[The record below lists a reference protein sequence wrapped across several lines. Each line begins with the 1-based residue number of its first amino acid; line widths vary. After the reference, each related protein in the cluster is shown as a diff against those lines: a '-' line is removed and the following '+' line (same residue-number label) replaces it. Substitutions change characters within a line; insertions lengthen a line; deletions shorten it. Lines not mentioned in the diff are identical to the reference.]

1 MHCAFGMSV
10 ARQSGN
16 ADRTARDN
24 DKGTGMKNRV
34 ISKSRVLAFL
44 MLAFLVLVVGLAVSG
59 CAEDF
64 EWASSDG
71 QPAPAQNGVVA
82 STPAVSEAPPSN
94 KEDKYSAVGTH
105 PFVLTLSDP
114 LSTFAVDVD
123 TASYDIFR
131 RDVGFGL
138 LPQPDSVRIEEYI
151 NAFKYDYPAPSA
163 ADSVPFAIH
172 LASAPSPYTPTAQI
186 LRVAIKGREMEDDDQ
201 RGANLVFLIDTSGSM
216 QSAQKL
222 PLVQQVLTEALEL
235 LQPDDTISIVTYAG
249 STGVALPP
257 MPVSQK
263 SEIAA
268 KINSFQAGGST
279 AGAAGINLA
288 YAQAKAGFKTGAIN
302 HVILCT
308 DGDFNVGAASDIA
321 LVDLIEEKRK
331 TGITLTVLGFGIG
344 HLNDS
349 MMEKVSNA
357 GNGTYS
363 VISST
368 DHAITWVHDRLL
380 SGMHFIAK
388 DVKIQVAFNPNNV
401 LAYRLIGYEN
411 RDIADQ
417 DFKND
422 AVDAGEI
429 GAGHSVTALYEVIP
443 TGGLIPQPQAQTL
456 DEAEPFDGEIPLDGA
471 ELVNVQV
478 RWKDSGA
485 SEEDSAHETNQ
496 GLDDS
501 ATMGAVELGD
511 VDFRWAT
518 SLAAFAELLKGSPYA
533 NPAGMKH
540 MVDILE
546 ASTGGR
552 AERLEAVA
560 LVKAAAELMGQ

>member
-1 MHCAFGMSV
+1 MSI
-10 ARQSGN
+10 AMQGSH
-16 ADRTARDN
+16 ADRTASEN

-34 ISKSRVLAFL
+34 ISMGRAFV
-44 MLAFLVLVVGLAVSG
+44 FLVVAAGLVVGG
-59 CAEDF
+59 CADDSET
-64 EWASSDG
+64 AAADG
-71 QPAPAQNGVVA
+71 QPTPTQTPTQTPPQNGVVA
-82 STPAVSEAPPSN
+82 PTPPAENTPPSN
-94 KEDKYSAVGTH
+94 AGDKYTGVGTN
-105 PFVLTLSDP
+105 PFVLTLTDP

-138 LPQPDSVRIEEYI
+138 LPQPASVRVEEYI
-151 NAFKYDYPAPSA
+151 NAFKYDYAAPSA
-163 ADSVPFAIH
+163 SDSVPFAIH

-186 LRVAIKGREMEDDDQ
+186 LRVAIKGRELDDEDQ

-249 STGVALPP
+249 GTGVALPP
-257 MPVSQK
+257 TPVSQK

-279 AGAAGINLA
+279 AGAAGITLA
-288 YAQAKAGFKTGAIN
+288 YDQAKAGFKTGAIN

-308 DGDFNVGAASDIA
+308 DGDFNVGAASDTA
-321 LVDLIEEKRK
+321 LVQLIEEKRK

-344 HLNDS
+344 NLNDS
-349 MMEKVSNA
+349 MMEKISNA

-388 DVKIQVAFNPNNV
+388 DMKIQVAFNPNNV

-411 RDIADQ
+411 RDIADE

-422 AVDAGEI
+422 AVDAGEV

-443 TGGLIPQPQAQTL
+443 IGGLIPQPEGLQL
-456 DEAEPFDGEIPLDGA
+456 EEAEPFDGEIPLDGA

-485 SEEDSAHETNQ
+485 SEEDPAYETNQ
-496 GLDDS
+496 GLDLN
-501 ATMGAVELGD
+501 ATMCAVEVAD
-511 VDFRWAT
+511 SDFRWAT

-533 NPAGMKH
+533 NPVGMKH
-540 MVDILE
+540 MVDTLE
-546 ASTGGR
+546 AATAGR
-552 AERLEAVA
+552 PERQEAVA
-560 LVKAAAELMGQ
+560 LIKAAAELMGH